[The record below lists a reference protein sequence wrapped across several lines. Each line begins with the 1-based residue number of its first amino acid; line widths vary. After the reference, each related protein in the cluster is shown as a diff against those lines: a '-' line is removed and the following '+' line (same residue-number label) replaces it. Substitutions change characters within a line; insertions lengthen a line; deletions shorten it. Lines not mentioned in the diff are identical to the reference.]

1 MSAAKGLPID
11 ELARLCAAETAKFS
25 QQLASDTQFCF
36 ELFRRALAEGI
47 SEAFT
52 QVYRV
57 YERQVLAWVHR
68 HPQFV
73 FCDEP
78 ADYFASTA
86 WARFFQARHGA
97 RFADF
102 ASLPQ
107 VLGYLKICVF
117 SAVALHLR
125 ERRRPGETTLEDVR
139 ELGAAP
145 ELAGELLA
153 QQIVARIDTLL
164 PDPRDRALARAAFVE
179 SLKPREIVQ
188 AYPGWWKDERAVSV
202 DLYRIR
208 KLLRGDQALRD
219 LLSGA

>member
-1 MSAAKGLPID
+1 MSAARGLPIY
-11 ELARLCAAETAKFS
+11 ELARLCAAETTKFS

-36 ELFRRALAEGI
+36 ELFRRALAEGA
-47 SEAFT
+47 SEEFT
-52 QVYRV
+52 QVYRT

-86 WARFFQARHGA
+86 WARFYQARRGA

-102 ASLPQ
+102 ESLPQ
-107 VLGYLKICVF
+107 VLSYLKICVF
-117 SAVALHLR
+117 SAVTLYLR
-125 ERRRPGETTLEDVR
+125 ERRRPNETPLEAAR
-139 ELGAAP
+139 ELGTAA
-145 ELAGELLA
+145 ELAEELLT
-153 QQIVARIDTLL
+153 QQIVAQIDALL

-179 SLKPREIVQ
+179 GLKPREIVQ
-188 AYPGWWKDERAVSV
+188 AYLGWWKDERAVSV

-208 KLLRGDQALRD
+208 KLLRADSGLRD

>member
-1 MSAAKGLPID
+1 MSAARGLPID
-11 ELARLCAAETAKFS
+11 ELARLCAAETTKFS

-36 ELFRRALAEGI
+36 ELFRRALAEGA

-52 QVYRV
+52 QVYRT

-86 WARFFQARHGA
+86 WARFYQARRGA

-102 ASLPQ
+102 ESLPQ
-107 VLGYLKICVF
+107 VLSYLKICVF
-117 SAVALHLR
+117 SAVTLYLR
-125 ERRRPGETTLEDVR
+125 ERRRPNETPLEAAR
-139 ELGAAP
+139 ELGTAA
-145 ELAGELLA
+145 ELAEELLT
-153 QQIVARIDTLL
+153 QQIVAQIDALL

-179 SLKPREIVQ
+179 GLKPREIVQ
-188 AYPGWWKDERAVSV
+188 AYLGWWKDERAVSV

-208 KLLRGDQALRD
+208 KLLRADSGLRD

>member
-1 MSAAKGLPID
+1 MSAARGLLID

-36 ELFRRALAEGI
+36 ELFRRALADGI

-57 YERQVLAWVHR
+57 YERQVQIWVQR
-68 HPQFV
+68 HPQFA

-78 ADYFASTA
+78 ADYFASLA
-86 WARFFQARHGA
+86 WARFFQARRGA
-97 RFADF
+97 KFAGF
-102 ASLPQ
+102 ESLPQ
-107 VLGYLKICVF
+107 VLAYLKVCAF

-125 ERRRPGETTLEDVR
+125 ERRRPGEAALDTAA

-145 ELAGELLA
+145 DLGAELLA
-153 QQIVARIDTLL
+153 RQIAEHIDALL
-164 PDPRDRALARAAFVE
+164 PEPRDRLLARAAFVE
-179 SLKPREIVQ
+179 GLRPREIVQ
-188 AYPGWWKDERAVSV
+188 LYPGWKDERAVSV

-208 KLLRGDQALRD
+208 KLLRSDSDLRAL
-219 LLSGA
+219 LV